1 MASHHN
7 CQILF
12 TRRELLGPA
21 HIKGEEITQGMNIRR
36 QGSLGATL
44 EAAWHTGYI
53 PQKFSKDQFNKDEAV
68 QHCMQNNCR
77 QLKWPS
83 MGKQMRRERVIN
95 KYGRISWGKKKVN
108 QIYFT
113 ATWIHF
119 RNLLLSIK
127 KVIKNQLSAHLFKFN
142 PSITLFIF
150 KEFMG
155 SRHTWY
161 NWWWEKGM
169 GTINYM
175 NQDQHATEMSK
186 INLILWI

>member
-1 MASHHN
+1 
-7 CQILF
+7 
-12 TRRELLGPA
+12 
-21 HIKGEEITQGMNIRR
+21 
-36 QGSLGATL
+36 
-44 EAAWHTGYI
+44 
-53 PQKFSKDQFNKDEAV
+53 
-68 QHCMQNNCR
+68 
-77 QLKWPS
+77 
-83 MGKQMRRERVIN
+83 MRRERVIN
-95 KYGRISWGKKKVN
+95 KYGRISWGKKKKVN

-161 NWWWEKGM
+161 N
-169 GTINYM
+169 
-175 NQDQHATEMSK
+175 
-186 INLILWI
+186 